1 MMWINVATSRRSV
14 IIYPCHITCTY
25 RQCKSSFT
33 PYPRRGDELFAR
45 TRALLPLHHKRSCV
59 LLLNCAHYAKT
70 LITLVAN
77 PKITRT
83 PTGQSQ
89 EIKLPM
95 RKKLATMTAHG
106 ELTVTKMVTAS
117 RDWAVTWAVIE
128 LWPSR
133 DWAVIAVIELSPHR
147 DWAVT

>member
-25 RQCKSSFT
+25 RQCKGSFT
-33 PYPRRGDELFAR
+33 PYPRRGDELCAR
-45 TRALLPLHHKRSCV
+45 TRGLLPLHHKRSCV
-59 LLLNCAHYAKT
+59 LLLNCAHHAKT

-77 PKITRT
+77 PQNTRT

-89 EIKLPM
+89 ESYPWEKNWPPWL
-95 RKKLATMTAHG
+95 
-106 ELTVTKMVTAS
+106 LTVTKMVTAS
-117 RDWAVTWAVIE
+117 RDWAVNWAVIELWPWLSCDLTVTE

-133 DWAVIAVIELSPHR
+133 DWAVTSPWLS
-147 DWAVT
+147 